1 MVDWRE
7 LLALEPHALA
17 YVGVAVELA
26 ALALIPFVLVR
37 RKEPASAIAW
47 ILVLVFLPGIGATLF
62 LLFGRSRVRWSA
74 RRKRAA
80 DAALTGHLIGF
91 RADPGSVRPAPVPL
105 AGHGAGLFQVGHVL
119 SRSRATM
126 GNRVD
131 MLVGGAATYAAIG
144 EAIDAAVHHVHAEY
158 YLIRPDGTGEWFLE
172 KLIAARRRGV
182 QVRLLCDGWGC
193 LALPRGWIRHLRDE
207 GVQLTWF
214 FPLRSMLFQPVSLRN
229 HRKIVVVDGKVG
241 FTGGINIGD
250 EYLGTMPSVGAWRD
264 THMRVQGPAA
274 AELQSVFLR
283 DWYFSAQETVQDPT
297 FFPKLAEP
305 AGDAVVAVL
314 TSGPDTD
321 SEAIHRIF
329 YGAIAGAR
337 ERVLITTPY
346 FVPDRALVVALQMA
360 ALQGVDVHLLL
371 PSRSNHVV
379 TFYAGRSFYEEL
391 IEAGVHIHEYAPGM
405 IHAKTLVVDGRIGL
419 VGSANMDLRSFRLN
433 FEVHALIADDD
444 TARSLEEAF
453 DKDLEQTTEVSLE
466 HWQRRSA
473 IMRVA
478 EGASR
483 LVSPLL

>member
-1 MVDWRE
+1 MGWGE
-7 LLALEPHALA
+7 LLALAPDALK
-17 YVGVAVELA
+17 YGGIAVELA
-26 ALALIPFVLVR
+26 GLALIPFVLVR
-37 RKEPASAIAW
+37 RKEPSAAIAW
-47 ILVLVFLPGIGATLF
+47 ILVLVFLPVVGAALF

-80 DAALTGHLIGF
+80 DDALTGHLIGF
-91 RADPGSVRPAPVPL
+91 RAAPGSVRPAPVSL
-105 AGHGAGLFQVGHVL
+105 AGHGAGLFQVGQVL

-131 MLVGGAATYAAIG
+131 TLHGGAATYAAIG
-144 EAIDAAVHHVHAEY
+144 EAIDAAEHHVHAEY
-158 YLIRPDGTGEWFLE
+158 YLIRPDNTGEWFFD
-172 KLIAARRRGV
+172 KLAAARRRGV
-182 QVRLLCDGWGC
+182 EVRLLCDGWGC
-193 LALPRGWIRHLRDE
+193 LALPRGWIRHLREE
-207 GVQLTWF
+207 GVQVTWF
-214 FPLRSMLFQPVSLRN
+214 FPLESMLVQPVSLRN

-250 EYLGTMPSVGAWRD
+250 EYLGTMDSVGAWRD
-264 THMRVQGPAA
+264 THIRVQGAAA

-283 DWYFSAQETVQDPT
+283 DWYFSSKEIIKDPA
-297 FFPKLAEP
+297 FFPKADEP
-305 AGDAVVAVL
+305 MGDAVAAVL

-329 YGAIAGAR
+329 YGAISAAR

-360 ALQGVDVHLLL
+360 ALQGVDVHILL

-391 IEAGVHIHEYAPGM
+391 IEAGVHIHEYLPGM
-405 IHAKTLVVDGRIGL
+405 IHAKTLVVDGRISL

-433 FEVHALIADDD
+433 FEVHVLIADDD
-444 TARSLEEAF
+444 TARAIEDAF
-453 DKDLEQTTEVSLE
+453 AKDLEQSREVMLDD
-466 HWQRRSA
+466 WRRRSA
-473 IMRVA
+473 LMRVA
-478 EGASR
+478 EGGSR